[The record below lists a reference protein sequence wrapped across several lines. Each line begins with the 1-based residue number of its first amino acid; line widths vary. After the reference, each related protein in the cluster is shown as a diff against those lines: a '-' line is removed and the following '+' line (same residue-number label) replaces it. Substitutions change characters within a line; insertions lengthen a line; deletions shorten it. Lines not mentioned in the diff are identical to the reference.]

1 MNWKIYKRNRI
12 GRELVSLSVDEE
24 RFLFSVIEFDE
35 LVVLEEL
42 LKCNV
47 GLIHKICHKHSHLG
61 VEYADLFSSGMI
73 GLVVAAKKFDIT
85 KGNRFSTY
93 CYYWIVQK
101 IKRNI
106 ENNSALIRLPVHIK
120 ETIRQLNNI
129 QDLSILEVVELTG
142 KSLNCVVNAINAS
155 EINVMSLDYSGD
167 SNEYDFYD
175 VRSEDSA
182 DPLYDGLV
190 EKRGIELIYDSL
202 QKLTDME
209 KNIVMYT
216 YGLGV
221 EIINMV
227 EFCKKFQING
237 NQYQDNL
244 SSAMEK
250 LKTNAALKEWFNDG
264 LQ

>member
-1 MNWKIYKRNRI
+1 M
-12 GRELVSLSVDEE
+12 
-24 RFLFSVIEFDE
+24 
-35 LVVLEEL
+35 
-42 LKCNV
+42 
-47 GLIHKICHKHSHLG
+47 
-61 VEYADLFSSGMI
+61 
-73 GLVVAAKKFDIT
+73 
-85 KGNRFSTY
+85 
-93 CYYWIVQK
+93 
-101 IKRNI
+101 
-106 ENNSALIRLPVHIK
+106 IRLPVHIK

-237 NQYQDNL
+237 NQYQEYL

>member
-1 MNWKIYKRNRI
+1 MNWKIYKRKRT
-12 GRELVSLSVDEE
+12 GRELVSLSVEEE
-24 RFLFSVIEFDE
+24 RFLFSVIDDDE
-35 LVVLEEL
+35 LLVLEEL

-47 GLIHKICHKHSHLG
+47 GLIHKICHNHSKQG
-61 VEYADLFSSGMI
+61 VEYSDLFSSGMI
-73 GLVVAAKKFDIT
+73 GLVVAAKKFDVS

-93 CYYWIVQK
+93 CYYWISQK

-106 ENNSALIRLPVHIK
+106 ENNATIIRLPVHIK

-129 QDLSILEVVELTG
+129 QDLSVLEIATITG
-142 KSLNCVVNAINAS
+142 KSLNSVINAINAA
-155 EINVMSLDYSGD
+155 EINVFSLDYSGD
-167 SNEYDFYD
+167 DNEYSFYD
-175 VRSEDSA
+175 VKSDDSA

-190 EKRGIELIYDSL
+190 EQEGIKLIYDSL
-202 QKLTDME
+202 EQLNEME
-209 KNIVMYT
+209 KKVVLYT

-221 EIINMV
+221 DRIGMV

-237 NQYQDNL
+237 NQYQDYL

-250 LKTNAALKEWFNDG
+250 LKTNAALKEWFKDG

>member
-1 MNWKIYKRNRI
+1 MNWKIYKKIRT
-12 GRELVSLSVDEE
+12 GRELVSLSVEE
-24 RFLFSVIEFDE
+24 EQFLFSVIDDDE
-35 LVVLEEL
+35 LLVLEEL

-47 GLIHKICHKHSHLG
+47 NLIHKICHKHSGLG

-73 GLVVAAKKFDIT
+73 GLVIAAKKFDVS

-93 CYYWIVQK
+93 CYYWISQK

-106 ENNSALIRLPVHIK
+106 ENNAALIRLPVHIK
-120 ETIRQLNNI
+120 ETIKQLNNL

-142 KSLNCVVNAINAS
+142 KSLNCVLNSINAA
-155 EINVMSLDYSGD
+155 EISVLSLDNSGND
-167 SNEYDFYD
+167 EEYDFYS
-175 VRSEDSA
+175 VRTNDSD
-182 DPLYDGLV
+182 DPLFDSLV
-190 EKRGIELIYDSL
+190 EDEGIKLIYDSL
-202 QKLTDME
+202 EKLNEME
-209 KNIVMYT
+209 RLVVIYT

-227 EFCKKFQING
+227 EFCKKFNING
-237 NQYQDNL
+237 NQYQDYF

-250 LKTNAALKEWFNDG
+250 LKTNAALKEWFRDG